1 MSADFEELRE
11 IVKSIRKIEKMK
23 GSYQKKI
30 GKCEVPFLKAI
41 RRMPFAKKNIKKGD
55 KISFSNTRFLRS
67 TKSKSF
73 LDLENIIG
81 KKIRNDV
88 KKNQI
93 IKNQNLK

>member
-11 IVKSIRKIEKMK
+11 IVQSIRTIEKMK
-23 GSYQKKI
+23 GSYQKEI

-41 RRMPFAKKNIKKGD
+41 RRMPFAKRNIKKGE

-67 TKSKSF
+67 TKSKNF

-81 KKIRNDV
+81 KKIKIDV
-88 KKNQI
+88 KKDQI
-93 IKNQNLK
+93 IQNRNLK

>member
-1 MSADFEELRE
+1 
-11 IVKSIRKIEKMK
+11 
-23 GSYQKKI
+23 
-30 GKCEVPFLKAI
+30 
-41 RRMPFAKKNIKKGD
+41 MPFAKKNIKKGD